1 MPVIALPFAAEHPVF
16 PGHFPGRPVVPGV
29 LLLDWVQ
36 SAVQAHLGQ
45 DVCTLIDA
53 KFHAPATP
61 TDALELEFDVQ
72 TAAIRFEVRSGLRK
86 IASGR
91 FGPPAVE

>member
-1 MPVIALPFAAEHPVF
+1 MSVIALPFSAAHPVF
-16 PGHFPGRPVVPGV
+16 AGHFPERPVVPGV

-36 SAVQAHLGQ
+36 SAMESHLGK
-45 DVCTLIDA
+45 DVCALIDA

-61 TDALELEFDVQ
+61 TDVLELEFDAQ
-72 TAAIRFEVRSGLRK
+72 TTVARFEVRSGLRK

-91 FGPPAVE
+91 FGLPGAE